1 MTHTDL
7 TQEQATK
14 YVFSQNV
21 QQSRLLNGISRT
33 VFIVL
38 NALTGFLV
46 LAIGVHQGSLGAII
60 LGSLQIIV
68 VISGLLFSGYEHEAV
83 NDKKQELF
91 VDLVV
96 NVIQMVAFFNAITL
110 IAIHLHDKNFE
121 IALNVVPY
129 LVLLISTAI
138 AFIIASRKN
147 HSNGRRTLTKNVS
160 MSGIFILIVGSQIIV
175 HLFNKS
181 TASFFDQMSSHSLGL
196 TLIAMICIMN
206 VFFGFMIGLN
216 SFKAVLAKQFNID
229 LSPFF
234 DDDNSQDGYHL
245 KWK

>member
-7 TQEQATK
+7 TKEQATK

-60 LGSLQIIV
+60 LGSLQIVV

-83 NDKKQELF
+83 SDKKQELF
-91 VDLVV
+91 IDLVV
-96 NVIQMVAFFNAITL
+96 NAVQMAAFFNTVAL

-129 LVLLISTAI
+129 LVLLLSTAI

-147 HSNGRRTLTKNVS
+147 HSNSRRILTKNVS
-160 MSGIFILIVGSQIIV
+160 MSGIFILVVGSQIIV
-175 HLFNKS
+175 HLFDRS
-181 TASFFDQMSSHSLGL
+181 TASFFDQLSSHSLGL
-196 TLIAMICIMN
+196 TLTAMICILN
-206 VFFGFMIGLN
+206 IFFGLIIGLN
-216 SFKAVLAKQFNID
+216 SFKAILTKQFNID

-234 DDDNSQDGYHL
+234 DGSNFQDGYHL

>member
-83 NDKKQELF
+83 NDKK
-91 VDLVV
+91 
-96 NVIQMVAFFNAITL
+96 
-110 IAIHLHDKNFE
+110 KN
-121 IALNVVPY
+121 Y
-129 LVLLISTAI
+129 S
-138 AFIIASRKN
+138 
-147 HSNGRRTLTKNVS
+147 
-160 MSGIFILIVGSQIIV
+160 
-175 HLFNKS
+175 
-181 TASFFDQMSSHSLGL
+181 L
-196 TLIAMICIMN
+196 TL
-206 VFFGFMIGLN
+206 
-216 SFKAVLAKQFNID
+216 
-229 LSPFF
+229 LSM
-234 DDDNSQDGYHL
+234 
-245 KWK
+245 